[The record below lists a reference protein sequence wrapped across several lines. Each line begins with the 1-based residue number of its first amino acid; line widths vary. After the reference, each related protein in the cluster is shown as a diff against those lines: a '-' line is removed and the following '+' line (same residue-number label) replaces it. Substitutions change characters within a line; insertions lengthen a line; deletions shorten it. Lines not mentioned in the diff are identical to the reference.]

1 MASPV
6 IFGKSPSY
14 LTSPRH
20 IWQVP
25 VIFDESP
32 SYCRVPSYWRV
43 PSYLAS
49 PIIFCECRHI
59 LRVSSCFASVVILAS
74 VVIFCECR
82 HIGKCRHILRVSSY
96 WQVSSYLANPRHIWR
111 IPVIFGGATST
122 GRVPSICDFCQKRCH
137 MPHAINHVRMVG
149 LGFTTY
155 SCMHTVPIIIPTQ
168 PNTTQRCFG

>member
-111 IPVIFGGATST
+111 GHIHGAST
-122 GRVPSICDFCQKRCH
+122 VNLRFLSKK
-137 MPHAINHVRMVG
+137 MPHATCHKPRADGRVRVHDI
-149 LGFTTY
+149 LLYAYRAHHY
-155 SCMHTVPIIIPTQ
+155 S
-168 PNTTQRCFG
+168 NTTQHNPTVFWLSFF